1 MIRLLFIVIGYLFG
15 MFQTGHFYGKLVNVD
30 LHKCR
35 SGNPGATIALRV
47 MGLKGGL
54 IVFFFDCM
62 KAFIPCF
69 TVRMIFRGQPME
81 YVYYVW
87 TAFGVIIGNN
97 YPFYLKFKGGKGVA
111 ATGGLTMALNG
122 PMTIIG
128 IIIFFSLAFIT
139 RYVSVASIIIAIS
152 LSAMAVLF
160 SMPSIGWMPIKTPQ
174 RIEFLVVWI
183 FLMALMIW
191 RHKSNI
197 KRLLNGTENRFGSKK
212 KG

>member
-1 MIRLLFIVIGYLFG
+1 
-15 MFQTGHFYGKLVNVD
+15 
-30 LHKCR
+30 
-35 SGNPGATIALRV
+35 
-47 MGLKGGL
+47 
-54 IVFFFDCM
+54 
-62 KAFIPCF
+62 
-69 TVRMIFRGQPME
+69 
-81 YVYYVW
+81 
-87 TAFGVIIGNN
+87 
-97 YPFYLKFKGGKGVA
+97 
-111 ATGGLTMALNG
+111 MALNG

-139 RYVSVASIIIAIS
+139 RYVSVASIIIASS
-152 LSAMAVLF
+152 LSTMSVLF